1 MLIHFKVQVNYKNQL
16 GTYVFY
22 PSISLFN
29 HDDYR
34 LSGSKAWGWLVKFCI
49 AKFAFDSGQDWIKY
63 DILELVTNFGIEI
76 IQQITL
82 DSIFKLNMFAKY
94 PNLLVN
100 NCDCGIVFFPLCTPL
115 ASIGRAFGNLE
126 RLMTLDYQLFEFPS
140 SSTCFSIP

>member
-1 MLIHFKVQVNYKNQL
+1 MDWIHRKDCIHDVKICIYLTFSDLFDLWCSFQL
-16 GTYVFY
+16 W
-22 PSISLFN
+22 PISLFN
-29 HDDYR
+29 NDDYR

-100 NCDCGIVFFPLCTPL
+100 NCDCGIVFFTLCCRRIHTEPCSDSWL
-115 ASIGRAFGNLE
+115 KTAIK
-126 RLMTLDYQLFEFPS
+126 
-140 SSTCFSIP
+140 CFV